1 MDWEFI
7 IELVVKLVFALFGG
21 IITIYVIPWL
31 KEKNLY
37 NTVKHMVQAAEKW
50 NKTNP
55 INKKEWVIEHLSA
68 KGITVNSYVE
78 ALIESAV
85 QELDT
90 AISKAAEGT
99 DSLGNDQGVF

>member
-1 MDWEFI
+1 MEWEI
-7 IELVVKLVFALFGG
+7 IIDLLVKLAFVLLSG
-21 IITIYVIPWL
+21 IVTVYVVPWL

-37 NTVKHMVQAAEKW
+37 NTVKRMVQAAEKW

-55 INKKEWVIEHLSA
+55 INKKEWVIDQLSA
-68 KGITVNSYVE
+68 KGITVNTYVE

-90 AISKAAEGT
+90 AIAKGAET
-99 DSLGNDQGVF
+99 VDDDPGVL

>member
-1 MDWEFI
+1 MEWEI
-7 IELVVKLVFALFGG
+7 IIDLLVKLAFVLLGG
-21 IITIYVIPWL
+21 IVTVYVVPWL

-37 NTVKHMVQAAEKW
+37 NTVKRMVQAAEKW

-55 INKKEWVIEHLSA
+55 INKKEWVIDQLSA
-68 KGITVNSYVE
+68 KGITVNTYVE

-90 AISKAAEGT
+90 AIAKGAET
-99 DSLGNDQGVF
+99 VDDDPGVL

>member
-1 MDWEFI
+1 MEWEI
-7 IELVVKLVFALFGG
+7 IIDLIVKMAFVLLSGIVTVYVV
-21 IITIYVIPWL
+21 PWL

-37 NTVKHMVQAAEKW
+37 NTVKRMVQAAEKW

-55 INKKEWVIEHLSA
+55 INKKEWVIDQLSA
-68 KGITVNSYVE
+68 KGITVNTYVE

-90 AISKAAEGT
+90 AIAKGAET
-99 DSLGNDQGVF
+99 VDDDPGVL